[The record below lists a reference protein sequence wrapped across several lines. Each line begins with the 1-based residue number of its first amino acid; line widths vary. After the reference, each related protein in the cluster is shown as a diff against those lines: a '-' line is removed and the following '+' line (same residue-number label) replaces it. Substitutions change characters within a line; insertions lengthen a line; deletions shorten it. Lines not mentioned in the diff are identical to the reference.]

1 MGFFVAVCGIVAFW
15 ILWESGYRRRWL
27 QYRARNWQ
35 TLPGKF
41 DEGEI
46 VPMMGARSS
55 VGYEVRLGYDYQAD
69 EDRPGIYTLPFY
81 GIFSTE
87 KEAEECRQL
96 VASRIIPVRV
106 SSRKPRKSIVLDED
120 VKPLLPRQSAS
131 PSH

>member
-1 MGFFVAVCGIVAFW
+1 MKYGWVMTTKLMKTGQEPI
-15 ILWESGYRRRWL
+15 
-27 QYRARNWQ
+27 
-35 TLPGKF
+35 
-41 DEGEI
+41 
-46 VPMMGARSS
+46 
-55 VGYEVRLGYDYQAD
+55 
-69 EDRPGIYTLPFY
+69 TLPFY